1 MIDVYCHTAPNG
13 HRYVGLSARGIEVR
27 WREHVRAANRGSAH
41 VFHRAIRKYGSG
53 AFAHELLERMTTE
66 AGAKRAEQL
75 WIERL
80 GSQTPDGYNVSS
92 GGESS
97 AGAARTP
104 ETRALLAVKC
114 RGWRHTPEARAK
126 IADAQRGKPS
136 GMRGRKH
143 SAETRAKIS
152 ASLAGNAPTL
162 GMSGRR
168 HSPET
173 REKMRASCV
182 RRAPVSQETRA
193 KMSEA
198 ARRRV
203 KGAQ

>member
-13 HRYVGLSARGIEVR
+13 HRYVGLSSRGIDVR
-27 WREHVRAANRGSAH
+27 WREHVKAARGGSAH
-41 VFHRAIRKYGSG
+41 VFHRAIRKYGTG

-75 WIERL
+75 WIARL

-97 AGAARTP
+97 AGAVRSP

-114 RGWRHTPEARAK
+114 SGWRHTPEARAK
-126 IADAQRGKPS
+126 IAEAG
-136 GMRGRKH
+136 RGRVTTRGRRLSFEH
-143 SAETRAKIS
+143 RAKI
-152 ASLAGNAPTL
+152 AAAGLGRAATR
-162 GMSGRR
+162 GMSGRLHTDETKQKMSAS
-168 HSPET
+168 HS
-173 REKMRASCV
+173 
-182 RRAPVSQETRA
+182 RRGPISDETRA

>member
-1 MIDVYCHTAPNG
+1 MIEVYCHTAPNG
-13 HRYVGLSARGIEVR
+13 HRYVGLSARGIDAR
-27 WREHVRAANRGSAH
+27 WREHVRASNRGSAH
-41 VFHRAIRKYGSG
+41 VFHRAIRKYGAD
-53 AFAHELLERMTTE
+53 AFEHELLERMTTE

-80 GSQTPDGYNVSS
+80 GTQTPNGYNVSS

-97 AGAARTP
+97 AGAVRSP

-114 RGWRHTPEARAK
+114 RGWTHTPEARVK
-126 IADAQRGKPS
+126 IAEAQRGKPS
-136 GMRGRKH
+136 RMLGRTQ
-143 SAETRAKIS
+143 SVEARAKIS
-152 ASLAGNAPTL
+152 SSQTGRAPTR

-168 HSPET
+168 HSD
-173 REKMRASCV
+173 
-182 RRAPVSQETRA
+182 ETRA
-193 KMSEA
+193 KMSAA